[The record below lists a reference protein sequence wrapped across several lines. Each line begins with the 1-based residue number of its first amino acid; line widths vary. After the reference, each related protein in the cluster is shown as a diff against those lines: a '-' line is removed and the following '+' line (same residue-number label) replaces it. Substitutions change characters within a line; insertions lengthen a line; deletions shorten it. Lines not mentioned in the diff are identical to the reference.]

1 MTDSPAALNDL
12 AFMDA
17 LLNLLIP
24 PNASG
29 SLPGAGTLGLS
40 PGVATGLQAD
50 PLLGPMVGAGLQ
62 AIREAA
68 LAQHSEGLSGMSPEA
83 GKRLVEAQN
92 SANPFIMIGLLRYV
106 YPAYYQ
112 HPQVLRGIGAPARPP
127 FPEGFD
133 VEATDA
139 GLLEKLQARAVT
151 LASPPTLLPDR
162 RSP

>member
-1 MTDSPAALNDL
+1 MTESPTALNDQ

-17 LLNLLIP
+17 LLNLVIP
-24 PNASG
+24 PDASG

-40 PGVATGLQAD
+40 PAVATGLKAD

-62 AIREAA
+62 AIWEAA
-68 LAQHSEGLSGMSPEA
+68 LSQHPNGLAGMTPEA
-83 GKRLVEAQN
+83 GTKLVQRQV
-92 SANPFIMIGLLRYV
+92 SANPFFMMGLLRYL

-112 HPQVLRGIGAPARPP
+112 HPHVLRGIGEAPPPP

-139 GLLEKLQARAVT
+139 RLLEKLQAR
-151 LASPPTLLPDR
+151 R
-162 RSP
+162 RAY

>member
-1 MTDSPAALNDL
+1 MTESPTPPNDQK
-12 AFMDA
+12 FMDA
-17 LLNLLIP
+17 LLNLVIP

-40 PGVATGLQAD
+40 LAVATALQAD

-62 AIREAA
+62 AIWEAA
-68 LAQHSEGLSGMSPEA
+68 LSQHPNGLAGMTPEA
-83 GKRLVEAQN
+83 GTKLVQTRVSTN
-92 SANPFIMIGLLRYV
+92 TFFMMGLLRYL

-112 HPQVLRGIGAPARPP
+112 HPQVLRGIGEVPRPP

-139 GLLEKLQARAVT
+139 RLLEKPQAR
-151 LASPPTLLPDR
+151 R
-162 RSP
+162 RAY

>member
-1 MTDSPAALNDL
+1 MTESLIALNDEQ
-12 AFMDA
+12 FMDA
-17 LLNLLIP
+17 LMNLVIP
-24 PNASG
+24 PNTSG

-40 PGVATGLQAD
+40 PAVATGLKAD

-68 LAQHSEGLSGMSPEA
+68 LSQHPNGLAGMTPEA
-83 GKRLVEAQN
+83 GTKLVQTQV
-92 SANPFIMIGLLRYV
+92 SANPFFMMGLLRYL

-112 HPQVLRGIGAPARPP
+112 HPQVLRGIGEVPRPP

-139 GLLEKLQARAVT
+139 GLLEKLQTRRRAH
-151 LASPPTLLPDR
+151 
-162 RSP
+162 

>member
-1 MTDSPAALNDL
+1 MTESTALNDQ

-17 LLNLLIP
+17 LLNLVIP

-40 PGVATGLQAD
+40 LAVTAGLQAD
-50 PLLGPMVGAGLQ
+50 PLLGPMVEAGVR

-68 LAQHSEGLSGMSPEA
+68 LSQHPEGLPALTQEA
-83 GKRLVEAQN
+83 GAKLVQAQV
-92 SANPFIMIGLLRYV
+92 SANPFFMAGLTRYV

-112 HPQVLRGIGAPARPP
+112 HPQVLRGIGAPPRPP

-133 VEATDA
+133 AEATDA
-139 GLLEKLQARAVT
+139 ALLEKLLARRT
-151 LASPPTLLPDR
+151 SP
-162 RSP
+162 